1 MQVKNAN
8 ENANENENENEN
20 KNVIYISSIHWSDN
34 LKNDKSKKKLRFLVF

>member
-20 KNVIYISSIHWSDN
+20 KNVIYTSSTYWGDN
-34 LKNDKSKKKLRFLVF
+34 LKNNKSKKNLRFIAF